1 MKSNACIDCKYCV
14 PPSSPGKRSQE
25 YRCMHKNHTHVRLD
39 VVKGLTKT
47 YSNCA
52 DIRRELGNCPC
63 SYFKP
68 TLIAFFRDLF

>member
-1 MKSNACIDCKYCV
+1 
-14 PPSSPGKRSQE
+14 
-25 YRCMHKNHTHVRLD
+25 MHKNHTHVRLD